1 MKTTRMYAY
10 SIVAL
15 MLLSISAS
23 FGGLIAQDDNTT
35 TELADEP
42 VQKEATSP
50 GYPVFAEY
58 MGAYWCGPCVT
69 ASNNLDALYGT
80 NGGGGTQAE
89 DFTFISFWESS
100 STGWPADSPIN
111 RRSHITNAPGYTGGI
126 PVVVFG
132 DADQGTY
139 YTVGGQSYDSFYQNG
154 GDTQDGT
161 DYSLVVIQSENGN
174 MMDIDITASY
184 ICLLYTSP
192 SPRDR
197 G

>member
-1 MKTTRMYAY
+1 MYAY

-139 YTVGGQSYDSFYQNG
+139 TLLEANHTIVSIRMVEIHKMGQIIPLLSFN
-154 GDTQDGT
+154 
-161 DYSLVVIQSENGN
+161 LKMAI
-174 MMDIDITASY
+174 
-184 ICLLYTSP
+184 
-192 SPRDR
+192 
-197 G
+197 